1 MAEPTSPPAPT
12 APDPH
17 QLKGA
22 LKSFRKKLKVL
33 RLDKE
38 SRQIA
43 GPLSKGT
50 QSGIVAIT
58 PPSQYPAA
66 VWEELV
72 KQGKL
77 KYEGNGLYA
86 LVGEQTMNEER

>member
-1 MAEPTSPPAPT
+1 MTEATSPPAGGT
-12 APDPH
+12 PDAH
-17 QLKGA
+17 VLKVA
-22 LKSFRKKLKVL
+22 LKSFRKKLKVM

-38 SRQIA
+38 SRIIA

-58 PPSQYPAA
+58 PPSQFPTA

-72 KQGKL
+72 KQGRL
-77 KYEGNGLYA
+77 RYSGNGLYEM
-86 LVGEQTMNEER
+86 VDE

>member
-1 MAEPTSPPAPT
+1 MAEPTPPPPPGSPEA
-12 APDPH
+12 H
-17 QLKGA
+17 VLKGA
-22 LKSFRKKLKVL
+22 LKSFRKKLKIM

-58 PPSQYPAA
+58 PPSQYPPAI
-66 VWEELV
+66 WEELA

-77 KYEGNGLYA
+77 KYSGNGLYE
-86 LVGEQTMNEER
+86 LVGE